1 MNKIF
6 SFLFWGFV
14 TITSILFFFIAV
26 AIWSLS
32 LIFDRKRKWL
42 LHQFTSF
49 WASLYSWLNPLWILK
64 IYGREHID
72 SKKTYV
78 CVSNH
83 QSLLDILILFRLFSH
98 FKWVSKIENF
108 KIPFVGWNMR
118 LNDYIELDRGKV
130 KSNAKMMKDCAK
142 TIANQNSIMIFP
154 EGTRSLDGVMR
165 AFKLGAFEIAK
176 DTKTAILP
184 IVIKGTAHALPKGGI
199 ELQGK
204 HHMSITVLPEIP
216 YSDFASL
223 SSEDLCEL
231 VRNKI
236 QEELDR
242 VSG

>member
-1 MNKIF
+1 MNKLF

-14 TITSILFFFIAV
+14 TITSILFFFIAA
-26 AIWSLS
+26 AIWVLS
-32 LIFDRKRKWL
+32 LLFDRKRKWL

-49 WASLYSWLNPLWILK
+49 WASLYSWLNPLWILQ
-64 IYGREHID
+64 IFGRENINP
-72 SKKTYV
+72 KKTYV
-78 CVSNH
+78 YVSNH

-108 KIPFVGWNMR
+108 KIPFIGWNMR
-118 LNDYIELDRGKV
+118 FNDYIELDRGKV

-142 TIANQNSIMIFP
+142 TIANGNSIMIFP
-154 EGTRSLDGVMR
+154 EGTRSLDGIMR

-176 DTKTAILP
+176 ETKSPVLP
-184 IVIKGTAHALPKGGI
+184 IVVKGTAHALPKGGI

-216 YSDFASL
+216 YSDFAEL
-223 SSEDLCEL
+223 SSEELCEK

-242 VSG
+242 S

>member
-1 MNKIF
+1 
-6 SFLFWGFV
+6 
-14 TITSILFFFIAV
+14 
-26 AIWSLS
+26 
-32 LIFDRKRKWL
+32 
-42 LHQFTSF
+42 
-49 WASLYSWLNPLWILK
+49 
-64 IYGREHID
+64 
-72 SKKTYV
+72 
-78 CVSNH
+78 
-83 QSLLDILILFRLFSH
+83 
-98 FKWVSKIENF
+98 
-108 KIPFVGWNMR
+108 MR

-154 EGTRSLDGVMR
+154 EGTRSLDGIMR

-176 DTKTAILP
+176 ETKTAILP

-204 HHMSITVLPEIP
+204 HPMSITVLPEIP

-223 SSEDLCEL
+223 SSEELCEL

-242 VSG
+242 ISG

>member
-1 MNKIF
+1 MNKLF

-14 TITSILFFFIAV
+14 TLTSILFFFIAA
-26 AIWSLS
+26 AIWLLS
-32 LIFDRKRKWL
+32 LVLDRKRKWL

-49 WASLYSWLNPLWILK
+49 WASLYSWLNPLWILQ
-64 IYGREHID
+64 IFGRENID
-72 SKKTYV
+72 PKKTYV
-78 CVSNH
+78 YVSNH

-108 KIPFVGWNMR
+108 KIPFIGWNMR
-118 LNDYIELDRGKV
+118 FNDYIELDRGKV

-142 TIANQNSIMIFP
+142 TIVNGNSIMIFP
-154 EGTRSLDGVMR
+154 EGTRSLDGIMR

-176 DTKTAILP
+176 ETKTGILP
-184 IVIKGTAHALPKGGI
+184 IVVKGTAHALPKGGI

-216 YSDFASL
+216 YSDFADL
-223 SSEDLCEL
+223 SSEELCEK

-242 VSG
+242 S

>member
-1 MNKIF
+1 MNKLF

-14 TITSILFFFIAV
+14 AITSILFFFIAV
-26 AIWSLS
+26 AIWCLS

-49 WASLYSWLNPLWILK
+49 WASLYSWLNPLWILT
-64 IYGREHID
+64 IYGRENID
-72 SKKTYV
+72 PKKTYV

-142 TIANQNSIMIFP
+142 AINNGNSVMIFP

-176 DTKTAILP
+176 ETKAPILP
-184 IVIKGTAHALPKGGI
+184 LVIKGTANALPKGGI

-204 HHMSITVLPEIP
+204 HPMSITILPEVP
-216 YSDFASL
+216 YSFFESL
-223 SSEDLCEL
+223 TSEELCEH
-231 VRNKI
+231 VRNQI
-236 QEELDR
+236 QAELDKQ
-242 VSG
+242 